1 MSNWEIFTWITV
13 VILGLGSVVV
23 FILFL
28 KDIKEILKKF
38 NKEEKRRYKI
48 ILIINGYMQT
58 QVKHLKLKIHLL
70 KK

>member
-38 NKEEKRRYKI
+38 NKEEK
-48 ILIINGYMQT
+48 
-58 QVKHLKLKIHLL
+58 
-70 KK
+70 